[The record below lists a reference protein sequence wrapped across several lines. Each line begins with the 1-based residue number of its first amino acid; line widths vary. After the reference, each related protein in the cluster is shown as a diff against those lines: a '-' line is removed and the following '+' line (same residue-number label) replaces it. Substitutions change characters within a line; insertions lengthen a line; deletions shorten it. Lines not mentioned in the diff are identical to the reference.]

1 VSTTNINPHTV
12 DLWIRSGQA
21 VEAAQ
26 ELAWIVF
33 TIFIIIGVA
42 IWRGKD

>member
-1 VSTTNINPHTV
+1 MNQANLNAHTV

-21 VEAAQ
+21 AEAAQ
-26 ELAWIVF
+26 ELAWLVF
-33 TIFIIIGVA
+33 TIFVVLGIA